1 MSKYEFGQKVKN
13 MLHGKEFGYVFTEDE
28 QTLLDEFFSHHPNW
42 EQKRGCGI
50 KNYYVGK
57 GQNTTC
63 FWIRR
68 TDGTETDI
76 GINKVLGRPWTK
88 EVPPVLLYDVKRACR
103 HAVKPAIE
111 RFRSTVVL
119 PFVCIVSGTL
129 VTKMEDVEVDHV
141 NDRFCDVFK
150 GWWEGK
156 TVEEQERIRQ
166 AVNPST
172 DGCRETYFTD
182 TAIAEDFAAYHKTH
196 THLRAISKEANQKR
210 GTSTATIHRFFGGK

>member
-1 MSKYEFGQKVKN
+1 MTKHEFGQKVKN
-13 MLHGKEFGYVFTEDE
+13 MLAERPFGYVYTEDE
-28 QTLLDEFFSHHPNW
+28 QVLLDEFFSHHPNW

-63 FWIRR
+63 FWIKRV
-68 TDGTETDI
+68 DGTETDI
-76 GINKVLGRPWTK
+76 GINKVLGRPWK
-88 EVPPVLLYDVKRACR
+88 QEAPPVLLYDVKRACR
-103 HAVKPAIE
+103 HAVKPLIDGFRE
-111 RFRSTVVL
+111 RVQL
-119 PFVCIVSGTL
+119 PFVCIVSGKM
-129 VTKMEDVEVDHV
+129 VTSKDDMEVDHV

-156 TVEEQERIRQ
+156 SEAEQERIRQ

-172 DGCRETYFTD
+172 DGCTETYFTD
-182 TAIAEDFAAYHKTH
+182 ASIAADFAAYHKTH

-210 GTSTATIHRFFGGK
+210 GTSTATIHRHFGGI